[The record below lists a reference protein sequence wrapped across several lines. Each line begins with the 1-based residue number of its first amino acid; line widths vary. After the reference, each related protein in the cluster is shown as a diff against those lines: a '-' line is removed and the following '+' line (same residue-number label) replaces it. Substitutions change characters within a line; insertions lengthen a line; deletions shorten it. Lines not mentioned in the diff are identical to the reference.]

1 MPCPAWAGR
10 SDGAVDWMNGALCT
24 VTGASPD
31 ELMAGGI
38 AAVVHPDEHARLAET
53 LARAASPAG
62 DFGIGAS
69 GLQVRLRF
77 AAGGHRWH
85 LLRLAPAVGSAQGAS
100 VQGVPAQVAPA
111 DMAADMVAGV
121 AVDCAVAL
129 IGTATDI
136 DAQVVAVESLARDN
150 EELERDVF
158 RQLHELNRNRSRLQT
173 IFDTCPDILYLLRLS
188 RDGGLVFE
196 DANKAADLLFSTESG
211 ALLGQSV
218 GTLPAVEGFDSILSH
233 ARQAL
238 RGDAVDYVVEGRV
251 PPRTPVVV
259 QVVGVAVDYSNE
271 EEGLVLFCG
280 RDITRQRA
288 AEEALRQSQKMEAV
302 GQLTGGLA
310 HDFNNLLTGIMGSL
324 DLLETRLGQGRY
336 DRVERYVRTAQEAAK
351 RAASLTHRLLA
362 FSRQQTLDPKPS
374 DVNALVAGMEDLL
387 RRTVGPEISLD
398 VVREP
403 GLWTVLVDVSQLEN
417 ALLNLCINARD
428 AMANGGRIIVD
439 TRNSRLSPRDAGER
453 DLPPGDYVALSVTDN
468 GSGMPPEVAARIFE
482 PFFTTKPM
490 GSGTGLGLSMI
501 YGFARQSGGNVRVH
515 TRPGLGTTMR
525 IVLPRHHGKAEP
537 DAERAAPETVPRA
550 KAGESVLVI
559 DDEYAVRSLTG
570 EILDELGYRTA
581 AAANG
586 RDGLKLL
593 RSADRYD
600 LLVTDVGMPGGL
612 NGRQVAEAARKLRPD
627 LKILFITGYAEGA
640 VLTDGQ
646 MANGAQVLTKP
657 FAMETLAVR
666 VRQLIDER

>member
-1 MPCPAWAGR
+1 MGVDASTVRQAVALMPCPAWATDA
-10 SDGAVDWMNGALCT
+10 DGALDCANELLGAL
-24 VTGASPD
+24 TGLSSA
-31 ELMAGGI
+31 EVLAGGL
-38 AAVVHPDEHARLAET
+38 ASLVHPHEHDRLAEE
-53 LARAASPAG
+53 LARCAAGRQIDGVAARMRVAG
-62 DFGIGAS
+62 
-69 GLQVRLRF
+69 
-77 AAGGHRWH
+77 GGHRWH
-85 LLRLAPAVGSAQGAS
+85 HLKMAPISGG
-100 VQGVPAQVAPA
+100 PA
-111 DMAADMVAGV
+111 
-121 AVDCAVAL
+121 L
-129 IGTATDI
+129 FIGTATDI
-136 DAQVVAVESLARDN
+136 DVQVTALEALSRDN

-158 RQLHELNRNRSRLQT
+158 RQLHELNRSRSRLQT

-188 RDGGLVFE
+188 RDGSLVFE
-196 DANKAADLLFSTESG
+196 DANRAADLLFAMEGS
-211 ALLGQSV
+211 ALRGQAV
-218 GTLPAVEGFDSILSH
+218 ATVPAVEATDSIVAH

-238 RGDAVDYVVEGRV
+238 RGDAVSYVVEGRI
-251 PPRTPVVV
+251 PPRTPAVV
-259 QVVGVAVDYSNE
+259 QLVGVAVDYANE

-324 DLLETRLGQGRY
+324 DLLETRIGQGRT
-336 DRVERYVRTAQEAAK
+336 DRIERYIRTAQEAAK

-374 DVNALVAGMEDLL
+374 DINALVAGMEELL
-387 RRTVGPEISLD
+387 RRTVGPEISLE

-403 GLWTVLVDVSQLEN
+403 ELWTVLVDVSQLEN

-428 AMANGGRIIVD
+428 AMPNGGRIIVD
-439 TRNSRLSPRDAGER
+439 TRNLRLGARDAGER
-453 DLPPGDYVALSVTDN
+453 ELPPGDYVALSVTDN

-515 TRPGLGTTMR
+515 TRPRLGTTMR
-525 IVLPRHHGKAEP
+525 IVLPRHHGKAEH
-537 DAERAAPETVPRA
+537 DDERAAPDAVPRA
-550 KAGESVLVI
+550 KAGESVLII
-559 DDEYAVRSLTG
+559 DDEHAVRSLAG

-593 RSADRYD
+593 HSAERYD

-612 NGRQVAEAARKLRPD
+612 NGRQVAEAARKMRPA
-627 LKILFITGYAEGA
+627 LKVLFITGYAEGA
-640 VLTDGQ
+640 VLTGGQ
-646 MANGAQVLTKP
+646 MASGAQVLTKP
-657 FAMETLAVR
+657 FAMDALAIK

>member
-1 MPCPAWAGR
+1 MLSSPDTDADVSAIRAAVALVPGPAWVVHAC
-10 SDGAVDWMNGALCT
+10 GAAPDWANEPFHATSGLSVA
-24 VTGASPD
+24 
-31 ELMAGGI
+31 ELLVGGVA
-38 AAVVHPDEHARLAET
+38 AAVLPDDHR
-53 LARAASPAG
+53 R
-62 DFGIGAS
+62 FGEALTRCFS
-69 GLQVRLRF
+69 SRQPCDATVRMRVVE
-77 AAGGHRWH
+77 GGHRWH
-85 LLRLAPAVGSAQGAS
+85 LVRVAPVDVGAS
-100 VQGVPAQVAPA
+100 LLV
-111 DMAADMVAGV
+111 
-121 AVDCAVAL
+121 
-129 IGTATDI
+129 GTATDI
-136 DAQVVAVESLARDN
+136 DAQVTAVQALTQDN

-158 RQLHELNRNRSRLQT
+158 RQLHELNRSRSRLQT

-188 RDGGLVFE
+188 RGDDLVFE
-196 DANKAADLLFSTESG
+196 DANRAADLLFSTEG
-211 ALLGQSV
+211 
-218 GTLPAVEGFDSILSH
+218 GTLRGQPVGAVPGIEDADSIAAH

-238 RGDAVDYVVEGRV
+238 RGDVVSYVVEGHV
-251 PPRTPVVV
+251 PPRTPAVV
-259 QVVGVAVDYSNE
+259 QLVGVAVDYASE

-280 RDITRQRA
+280 RDITQQRA

-324 DLLETRLGQGRY
+324 DLLETRIGQGRY

-362 FSRQQTLDPKPS
+362 FSRRQTLDPKPS

-387 RRTVGPEISLD
+387 RRTVGPEISLE
-398 VVREP
+398 VAREP
-403 GLWTVLVDVSQLEN
+403 DLWTVLVDVSQLEN

-428 AMANGGRIIVD
+428 AMPNGGRILVD
-439 TRNSRLSPRDAGER
+439 TRNSRLGARDAGER

-482 PFFTTKPM
+482 PFFTTKPI

-525 IVLPRHHGKAEP
+525 IVLPRHHGKAER
-537 DAERAAPETVPRA
+537 DGERGAPETAPRA
-550 KAGESVLVI
+550 RAGESVLII
-559 DDEYAVRSLTG
+559 DDEFAVRALTG

-593 RSADRYD
+593 RTQDRYD

-612 NGRQVAEAARKLRPD
+612 NGRQVAEAARKLRPE
-627 LKILFITGYAEGA
+627 LKVLFITGYAEGA
-640 VLTDGQ
+640 VLTEGQ
-646 MANGAQVLTKP
+646 MASGAQVLTKP
-657 FAMETLAVR
+657 FAMEVLAAR